1 MVDSKYLIRDGVGKY
16 FDLYKGLTTNC
27 KPNTKTLSQIYP
39 NFKQSKVL
47 QIEKLQLTNLK
58 DYKPEYVC
66 ETKQTPNNKLVKL
79 GRIPI
84 PYRPIDEFEITSM
97 ELGLEETSDGFYQL
111 RGYSHND
118 TGIAKITVDPDN
130 EYTAI
135 DTSLFH
141 YNLFE
146 TINGKS
152 IKFHGHSIFLPNLYI
167 ELSHT
172 VKDQVKIVNEHT
184 VLSTGS
190 IPIRGTKFELLI
202 RPTDKLFTYTF
213 QTTEH
218 TDLKRFEDA
227 VMTSKKDSKLQSY
240 LVDVVPANLVD
251 FVEEET
257 KRTEVKID
265 DLCSRSFP

>member
-1 MVDSKYLIRDGVGKY
+1 MVDSKYLIRDGPGKY

-27 KPNTKTLSQIYP
+27 RANTQTLSQIFP
-39 NFKQSKVL
+39 NFDEAKVL
-47 QIEKLQLTNLK
+47 QIEKLQLKNLR
-58 DYKPEYVC
+58 DFKPEHVC
-66 ETKQTPNNKLVKL
+66 ETKQTPSEKLVKL
-79 GRIPI
+79 GRLPI

-97 ELGLEETSDGFYQL
+97 ELGLEKTSDGFYQL
-111 RGYSHND
+111 RGYSHNS
-118 TGIAKITVDPDN
+118 TGIAKVTVDPDN

-167 ELSHT
+167 ELSHI
-172 VKDQVKIVNEHT
+172 VKDQVKVVNEHT

-190 IPIRGTKFELLI
+190 IPIRGVKFELLI
-202 RPTDKLFTYTF
+202 RPPDLFAYSF

-218 TDLKRFEDA
+218 TEINRFERA

-240 LVDVVPANLVD
+240 LVDQVPKNLVD
-251 FVEEET
+251 FVKQET
-257 KRTEVKID
+257 KRTEVKQKI
-265 DLCSRSFP
+265 F